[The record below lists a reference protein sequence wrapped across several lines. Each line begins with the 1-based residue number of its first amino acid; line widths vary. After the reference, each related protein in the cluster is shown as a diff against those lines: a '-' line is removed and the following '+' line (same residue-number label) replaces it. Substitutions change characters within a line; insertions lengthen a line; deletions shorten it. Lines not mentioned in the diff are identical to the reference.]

1 MPNAVLQRLV
11 DERERVNET
20 INEVLDRVETEERDQ
35 TDAERELI
43 GRNRDRLGELE
54 PQIVELVDLEE
65 RRAESRDARAVLQRA
80 SEQARPQQPAPDGQP
95 ISGPVQPEVVYRT
108 FAEYARDD
116 MIRRFE
122 RVANR
127 AGIGAREQAAE
138 RIERAVEQVL
148 SSDVPGLLPPNHIAQ
163 IMQVID
169 TQRPMVQRS
178 RKVGLASGKIS
189 YPKIT
194 ARPTVAVQATQKTE
208 VGVGTMTVSMV
219 EKVAQTYL
227 ASANMS
233 WQTINWSS
241 PDALA
246 LWFDLAAE
254 SYAAQTEAAVGT
266 LLATAQQIE
275 LTGAV
280 STVPTLDAWVLALS
294 KAAAAIN
301 AQTKKYP
308 DTVVFSPDQGFN
320 LLSLVGAT
328 NPTFLTTGTGSLAT
342 GSLPPI
348 GGLAAFISNG
358 VGAGKAIVGDFQSLI
373 TAETPGA
380 PVELRAVEP
389 SIAGMEVGI
398 VGAFLA
404 EAVELEAF
412 RVLVNLVVVAAE
424 EETP

>member
-20 INEVLDRVETEERDQ
+20 INEVLDRVETEERDP

-54 PQIVELVDLEE
+54 PQIVDLVDLEE
-65 RRAESRDARAVLQRA
+65 RRADSRDARAVLQRA
-80 SEQARPQQPAPDGQP
+80 AEAIRPQPPAPDAQP
-95 ISGPVQPEVVYRT
+95 VDGPVSGEVVYRT

-127 AGIGAREQAAE
+127 AGIGARERATE
-138 RIERAVEQVL
+138 RIERVVQQVL
-148 SSDVPGLLPPNHIAQ
+148 TSDVPGLLPPQHIAQ
-163 IMQVID
+163 IMQVIS
-169 TQRPMVQRS
+169 TRRPMVERS
-178 RKVGLASGKIS
+178 RRIGLAAGKIT
-189 YPKIT
+189 YPRVT
-194 ARPTVAVQATQKTE
+194 TRPQVAVQAAEKTE
-208 VGVGTMTVSMV
+208 AGNGSMDVIMV
-219 EKVAQTYL
+219 EKVASTYL
-227 ASANMS
+227 AAANMS

-254 SYAAQTEAAVGT
+254 SYAAQTEGAVGT
-266 LLATAQQIE
+266 LLTETGSPPDAPVIDVAT
-275 LTGAV
+275 
-280 STVPTLDAWVLALS
+280 DDLAGWLAALAA
-294 KAAAAIN
+294 AAAAIN
-301 AQTKKYP
+301 GATGKFP
-308 DTVVFSPDQGFN
+308 DTAAFAPDVGFK
-320 LLSLVGAT
+320 LLGWVGQDA
-328 NPTFLTTGTGSLAT
+328 PYFLAAGQGSLAT
-342 GSLPPI
+342 GALPAI
-348 GGLAAFISNG
+348 GGLTSIMSNG
-358 VGAGKAIVGDFQSLI
+358 VPAGKVIVGDFQSLI

-404 EAVELEAF
+404 EPVEIEAF
-412 RVLVNLVVVAAE
+412 AVCTVVL
-424 EETP
+424 P